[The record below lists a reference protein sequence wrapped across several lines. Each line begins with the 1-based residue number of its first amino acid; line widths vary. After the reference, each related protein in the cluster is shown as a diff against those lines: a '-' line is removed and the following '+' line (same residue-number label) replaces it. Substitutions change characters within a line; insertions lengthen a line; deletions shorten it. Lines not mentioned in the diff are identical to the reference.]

1 MKRILILTILL
12 MSSLAWAGSTTVVV
26 GQVSSGAGGGGA
38 AFCSA
43 AGNIVEETWDTES
56 GEDNT
61 WADTT
66 SGTNTL
72 DPDHT
77 PQAVTGFDTQCLNT
91 AARAAWGY
99 AYQGFNAGSESAITY
114 IRFYLYV
121 NSEGLDDGESFD
133 ILRAINSTG
142 STVICKMRVM
152 QESGQLKLYV
162 GWVMAAGQP
171 SGTMD
176 ISTGTS
182 YLVEIKTDDTN
193 DALEWKVNSVS
204 QGSFSVNP
212 TDGIQIYRVGVC
224 NSVNA
229 TIDIEIDNFGV
240 SSSGWLGSCGS

>member
-26 GQVSSGAGGGGA
+26 GQGGGGA

-121 NSEGLDDGESFD
+121 NSEGLDDGEYFD

-142 STVICKMRVM
+142 STVICRMRVM
-152 QESGQLKLYV
+152 QESGQLKLHV

-204 QGSFSVNP
+204 QGSFSVDP

>member
-1 MKRILILTILL
+1 M
-12 MSSLAWAGSTTVVV
+12 VV
-26 GQVSSGAGGGGA
+26 GQGAGGGGSY
-38 AFCSA
+38 CSSI
-43 AGNIVEETWDTES
+43 GNIVEETWDAS

-61 WADTT
+61 WVDTT
-66 SGTNTL
+66 SGTYTL

-91 AARAAWGY
+91 AAGAAWAY
-99 AYQGFNAGSESAITY
+99 AYQAFDAGSESAITY

-133 ILRAINSTG
+133 IFRAFNSTG
-142 STVICKMRVM
+142 STMITRMRVM
-152 QESGQLKLYV
+152 QESSQLKLYV
-162 GWVMAAGQP
+162 EWVQGAGP
-171 SGTMD
+171 PTDTMD

-182 YLVEIKTDDTN
+182 YLIEIKTDDTN
-193 DALEWKVNSVS
+193 DVLEWKVNSVS
-204 QGSFSVNP
+204 QGTFSVNP
-212 TDGIQIYRVGVC
+212 TDGIQVYRVGVC

>member
-26 GQVSSGAGGGGA
+26 GQGGGGA

-99 AYQGFNAGSESAITY
+99 AYQFFNAGSESAITY

-204 QGSFSVNP
+204 QGSFSVDP
-212 TDGIQIYRVGVC
+212 TDGIQKYRVGVC

-240 SSSGWLGSCGS
+240 SSSGWLGSCGN

>member
-1 MKRILILTILL
+1 MKKYLLLVILL
-12 MSSLAWAGSTTVVV
+12 MSSLAWAGSTTV
-26 GQVSSGAGGGGA
+26 GGGRGGGGA

-121 NSEGLDDGESFD
+121 NSEGLDDGEYFD
-133 ILRAINSTG
+133 GPLIAQNSQ

-204 QGSFSVNP
+204 QGSFSVDP

>member
-1 MKRILILTILL
+1 MKQILILTTRL
-12 MSSLAWAGSTTVVV
+12 MPSLAGGGSTTVVV

>member
-1 MKRILILTILL
+1 MKRILILAILL

-26 GQVSSGAGGGGA
+26 GQGGA
-38 AFCSA
+38 EDGGPAGFCSA

-121 NSEGLDDGESFD
+121 NSEGLDDGEYFD
-133 ILRAINSTG
+133 ILRAINSTE

-171 SGTMD
+171 SDTMD

-204 QGSFSVNP
+204 QGSFSVDP

>member
-26 GQVSSGAGGGGA
+26 GQGGGGA

-66 SGTNTL
+66 SGTYTL

-91 AARAAWGY
+91 AARAAWTY

-204 QGSFSVNP
+204 QGSFSVDP